1 MSGKYETVIGVEI
14 HVELGTKTKLFCGCS
29 TEFGAE
35 VNTQTCP
42 VCLGMPGALPVLNE
56 KALEFAIKAGLAMN
70 CQINEHSIFER
81 KNYFYPDL
89 PKGYQIS
96 QLRQPL
102 SKNGYVMINVDGNE
116 KRIGIRR
123 IHLEDDAA
131 KLVHAGDGEI
141 DESVNSAVDF
151 NRGGVPLIEIV
162 SEPDMSSPEEMK
174 AYCETVKSILEYIE
188 VSDCDMEK
196 GHLRIE
202 ANISRRRVDDH
213 NIWTDR
219 SEIKNLNS
227 IRYAMRAVDY
237 EVERHTKAL
246 ESGTTLVMETR
257 LFDVSH
263 NVTRA
268 MRSKEEAH
276 DYRYFPEPDLVPIE
290 PSRDWV
296 DELLHSLP
304 ELPHA
309 RRKRLISQELP
320 ITYDIND
327 RLPEHDASLLT
338 ADKKLANYYEE
349 CVRLYNRPKIVSNW
363 ILNELMALMSDKK
376 QTIDDCKITP
386 ELFAGM
392 MKLIDNGTISGKI
405 AKTVYEE
412 MFNTGKTAEFIVKDK
427 GLVQISDESE
437 IIKVVEQVI
446 ADNQGPVQDYK
457 NGKKNSIGFLVGQ
470 IMKVTKGK
478 ANPQLVNKILAEKLK
493 T

>member
-1 MSGKYETVIGVEI
+1 MSDKYETVIGVET

-29 TEFGAE
+29 TDFGSD

-56 KALEFAIKAGLAMN
+56 MALEFAIKAGLAMN
-70 CQINEHSIFER
+70 CQINKHSIFER

-102 SKNGYVMINVDGNE
+102 STNGYVMINVDGNE

-131 KLVHAGDGEI
+131 KLVHAGEGEI
-141 DESVNSAVDF
+141 DEAMNSAVDF

-174 AYCETVKSILEYIE
+174 AYCEIVKSILEYIE

-202 ANISRRRVDDH
+202 ANISRRKVDDH
-213 NIWTDR
+213 NICTDR

-227 IRYAMRAVDY
+227 VRYAMRAVEY

-257 LFDVSH
+257 LFDVNR

-296 DELLHSLP
+296 EELLHSLP
-304 ELPHA
+304 ELPHE
-309 RRKRLISQELP
+309 RLKRFIEAYS
-320 ITYDIND
+320 
-327 RLPEHDASLLT
+327 LPEHDATLLT
-338 ADKKLANYYEE
+338 ADKKHANYYEE
-349 CVRLYNRPKIVSNW
+349 CVKLYNQPKIVSNW
-363 ILNELMALMSDKK
+363 VLNELMALMSNTK

-412 MFNTGKTAEFIVKDK
+412 MFNTGQTAESIVKEK
-427 GLVQISDESE
+427 GLVQITDESE
-437 IIKVVEQVI
+437 IIKVVEQII
-446 ADNQGPVQDYK
+446 AENPNTVQDYK

-470 IMKVTKGK
+470 IMKATKGK
-478 ANPQLVNKILAEKLK
+478 ANPQLVNKILTEKLQ
-493 T
+493 

>member
-1 MSGKYETVIGVEI
+1 MSDKYETVIGVET

-29 TEFGAE
+29 TDFGSD

-42 VCLGMPGALPVLNE
+42 VCLGMPGALPVLN
-56 KALEFAIKAGLAMN
+56 KMALEFAIKAGLAMN
-70 CQINEHSIFER
+70 CQINKHSIFER

-102 SKNGYVMINVDGNE
+102 STNGYVMINVDGNE

-131 KLVHAGDGEI
+131 KLVHAGEGEI
-141 DESVNSAVDF
+141 DEAMNSAVDF

-174 AYCETVKSILEYIE
+174 AYCEIVKSILEYIE

-202 ANISRRRVDDH
+202 ANISRRKVDDH
-213 NIWTDR
+213 NICTDR

-227 IRYAMRAVDY
+227 VRYAMRAVEY

-257 LFDVSH
+257 LFDVNR

-296 DELLHSLP
+296 EELLHSLP
-304 ELPHA
+304 ELPHE
-309 RRKRLISQELP
+309 RLKRFIEAYS
-320 ITYDIND
+320 
-327 RLPEHDASLLT
+327 LPEHDATLLT
-338 ADKKLANYYEE
+338 ADKKHANYYEE
-349 CVRLYNRPKIVSNW
+349 CVKRYNQPKIVSNW
-363 ILNELMALMSDKK
+363 VLNELMALMSNTK

-412 MFNTGKTAEFIVKDK
+412 MFNTGQTAESIVKEK
-427 GLVQISDESE
+427 GLVQITDESE
-437 IIKVVEQVI
+437 IIKVVEQII
-446 ADNQGPVQDYK
+446 AENPNTVQDYK

-470 IMKVTKGK
+470 IMKATKGK
-478 ANPQLVNKILAEKLK
+478 ANPQLVNKILAEKLQ
-493 T
+493 

>member
-1 MSGKYETVIGVEI
+1 MSDKYETVIGVET

-29 TEFGAE
+29 TDFGSD

-56 KALEFAIKAGLAMN
+56 MALEFAIKAGLAMN
-70 CQINEHSIFER
+70 CQINKHSIFER

-102 SKNGYVMINVDGNE
+102 STNGYVMINVDGNE

-131 KLVHAGDGEI
+131 KLVHAGEGEI
-141 DESVNSAVDF
+141 DEAMNSAVDF

-174 AYCETVKSILEYIE
+174 AYCEIVKSILEYIE

-202 ANISRRRVDDH
+202 ANISRRKVDDH
-213 NIWTDR
+213 NICTDR

-227 IRYAMRAVDY
+227 VRYAMRAVEY

-257 LFDVSH
+257 LFDVNR

-296 DELLHSLP
+296 EELLHSLP
-304 ELPHA
+304 ELPHE
-309 RRKRLISQELP
+309 RLKRFIEAYS
-320 ITYDIND
+320 
-327 RLPEHDASLLT
+327 LPEHDATLLT
-338 ADKKLANYYEE
+338 ADKKHANYYEE
-349 CVRLYNRPKIVSNW
+349 CVKLYNQPKIVSNW
-363 ILNELMALMSDKK
+363 VLNELMALMSNTK

-412 MFNTGKTAEFIVKDK
+412 MFNTGQTAESIVKEK
-427 GLVQISDESE
+427 GLVQITDESE
-437 IIKVVEQVI
+437 IIKVVEQII
-446 ADNQGPVQDYK
+446 AENPGTVQDYK

-470 IMKVTKGK
+470 IMKATKGK
-478 ANPQLVNKILAEKLK
+478 ANPQLVNKILAEKLQ
-493 T
+493 

>member
-1 MSGKYETVIGVEI
+1 MSDKYETVIGVEI

-42 VCLGMPGALPVLNE
+42 VCLAMPGALPVLNE
-56 KALEFAIKAGLAMN
+56 KALEFAAKAGLAMN
-70 CQINEHSIFER
+70 CHVNEHSIFER

-102 SKNGYVMINVDGNE
+102 STNGYVEIDVDGNT

-123 IHLEDDAA
+123 IHMEDDAA
-131 KLVHAGDGEI
+131 KLVHAGEGEI
-141 DESVNSAVDF
+141 DEAINSAVDF

-162 SEPDMSSPEEMK
+162 SEPDMRSPEDMK
-174 AYCETVKSILEYIE
+174 AYCDAVKSILEYIE

-196 GHLRIE
+196 GQMRIE
-202 ANISRRRVDDH
+202 ANISVRRKDDH
-213 NIWTDR
+213 SIWTDR

-227 IRYAMRAVDY
+227 IRYAMRAVEY

-246 ESGTTLVMETR
+246 EDGKTLAMETR
-257 LFDVSH
+257 LFDVNH
-263 NVTRA
+263 NTTRT

-290 PSRDWV
+290 PSREWV
-296 DELLHSLP
+296 EELLHSLP

-309 RRKRLISQELP
+309 RRKRFIDEYGLPDQDAIS
-320 ITYDIND
+320 
-327 RLPEHDASLLT
+327 LT
-338 ADKKLANYYEE
+338 TDKKLANYFEA
-349 CVRLYNRPKIVSNW
+349 CVKAYNQPKTASNW
-363 ILNELMALMSDKK
+363 ILNELIALMGNAK
-376 QTIDDCKITP
+376 QSIDECKVMP

-412 MFNTGKTAEFIVKDK
+412 MFNTGKDAESIVKEK
-427 GLVQISDESE
+427 GLVQIADESE
-437 IIKVVEQVI
+437 IVKLVEQVM
-446 ADNQGPVQDYK
+446 ADNPKSVQDYK
-457 NGKKNSIGFLVGQ
+457 DGNTRTLGFLVGQ
-470 IMKVTKGK
+470 VMKASKGK
-478 ANPQLVNKILAEKLK
+478 ANPQLVNKILTEKLQ
-493 T
+493 

>member
-1 MSGKYETVIGVEI
+1 MSDKYETVIGVET

-29 TEFGAE
+29 TDFGSD

-56 KALEFAIKAGLAMN
+56 MALEFAIKAGLAMN
-70 CQINEHSIFER
+70 CQINKHSIFER

-102 SKNGYVMINVDGNE
+102 STNGYVMINVDGNE

-131 KLVHAGDGEI
+131 KLVHAGEGEI
-141 DESVNSAVDF
+141 DEAMNSAVDF

-174 AYCETVKSILEYIE
+174 AYCEIVKSILEYIE

-202 ANISRRRVDDH
+202 ANISRRKVDDH
-213 NIWTDR
+213 NICTDR

-227 IRYAMRAVDY
+227 VRYAMRAVEY

-257 LFDVSH
+257 LFDVNR

-296 DELLHSLP
+296 EELLHSLP
-304 ELPHA
+304 ELPHE
-309 RRKRLISQELP
+309 RLKRFIEAYS
-320 ITYDIND
+320 
-327 RLPEHDASLLT
+327 LPEHDATLLT
-338 ADKKLANYYEE
+338 ADKKHANYYEE
-349 CVRLYNRPKIVSNW
+349 CVKLYNQPKIVSNW
-363 ILNELMALMSDKK
+363 VLNELMALMSNTK

-412 MFNTGKTAEFIVKDK
+412 MFNTGQTAESIVKEK
-427 GLVQISDESE
+427 GLVQITDESE
-437 IIKVVEQVI
+437 IIKVVEQII
-446 ADNQGPVQDYK
+446 AENPNTVQDYK

-470 IMKVTKGK
+470 IMKATKGK
-478 ANPQLVNKILAEKLK
+478 ANPQLVNKILAEKLQ
-493 T
+493 

>member
-1 MSGKYETVIGVEI
+1 MSDKYETVIGVEI

-29 TEFGAE
+29 TDFGSD

-56 KALEFAIKAGLAMN
+56 MALEFAIKAGLAMN
-70 CQINEHSIFER
+70 CQINKHSIFER

-102 SKNGYVMINVDGNE
+102 STNGYVMINVDGNE

-131 KLVHAGDGEI
+131 KLVHAGEGEI
-141 DESVNSAVDF
+141 DEAMNSAVDF

-174 AYCETVKSILEYIE
+174 AYCEIVKSILEYIE

-202 ANISRRRVDDH
+202 ANISRRKVDDH
-213 NIWTDR
+213 NICTDR

-227 IRYAMRAVDY
+227 VRYAMRAVEY

-257 LFDVSH
+257 LFDVNR

-296 DELLHSLP
+296 EELLHSLP
-304 ELPHA
+304 ELPHE
-309 RRKRLISQELP
+309 RLKRFIEAYS
-320 ITYDIND
+320 
-327 RLPEHDASLLT
+327 LPEHDATLLT
-338 ADKKLANYYEE
+338 ADKKHANYYEE
-349 CVRLYNRPKIVSNW
+349 CVKRYNQPKIVSNW
-363 ILNELMALMSDKK
+363 VLNELMALMSNTK

-412 MFNTGKTAEFIVKDK
+412 MFNTGQTAESIVKEK
-427 GLVQISDESE
+427 GLVQITDESE
-437 IIKVVEQVI
+437 IIKVVEQII
-446 ADNQGPVQDYK
+446 AENPNTVQDYK

-470 IMKVTKGK
+470 IMKATKGK
-478 ANPQLVNKILAEKLK
+478 ANPQLVNKILAEKLQ
-493 T
+493 

>member
-1 MSGKYETVIGVEI
+1 MSDKYETVIGVET

-29 TEFGAE
+29 TDFGSD

-42 VCLGMPGALPVLNE
+42 VCLGMPGALPVLN
-56 KALEFAIKAGLAMN
+56 KMALEFAIKAGLAMN
-70 CQINEHSIFER
+70 CQINKHSIFER

-102 SKNGYVMINVDGNE
+102 STNGYVMINVDGNE

-131 KLVHAGDGEI
+131 KLVHAGEGEI
-141 DESVNSAVDF
+141 DEAMNSAVDF

-174 AYCETVKSILEYIE
+174 AYCEIVKSILEYIE

-202 ANISRRRVDDH
+202 ANISRRKVDDH
-213 NIWTDR
+213 NICTDR

-227 IRYAMRAVDY
+227 VRYAMRAVEY

-257 LFDVSH
+257 LFDVNR

-296 DELLHSLP
+296 EELLHSLP
-304 ELPHA
+304 ELPHE
-309 RRKRLISQELP
+309 RLKRFIEAYS
-320 ITYDIND
+320 
-327 RLPEHDASLLT
+327 LPEHDATLLT
-338 ADKKLANYYEE
+338 ADKKHANYYEE
-349 CVRLYNRPKIVSNW
+349 CVKLYNQPKIVSNW
-363 ILNELMALMSDKK
+363 VLNELMALMSNTK

-412 MFNTGKTAEFIVKDK
+412 MFNTGQTAESIVKEK
-427 GLVQISDESE
+427 GLVQITDESE
-437 IIKVVEQVI
+437 IIKVVEQII
-446 ADNQGPVQDYK
+446 AENPNTVQDYK

-470 IMKVTKGK
+470 IMKATKGK
-478 ANPQLVNKILAEKLK
+478 ANPQLVNKILAEKLQ
-493 T
+493 